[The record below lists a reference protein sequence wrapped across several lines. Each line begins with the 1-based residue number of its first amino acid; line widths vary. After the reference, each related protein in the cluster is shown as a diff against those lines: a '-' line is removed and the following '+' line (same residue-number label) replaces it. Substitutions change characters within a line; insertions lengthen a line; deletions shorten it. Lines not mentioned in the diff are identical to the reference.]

1 MLAVKNTSSN
11 NGKKTKAEA
20 APKTG
25 ATPSVDHTKPH
36 VQLNLLWHSLATHV
50 NNVQTKLTVGTP
62 NDEYEQEADNVAD
75 KVMRMPAD
83 AANEKIEDPP
93 TIQSKP
99 IHVPAVQRLCA
110 ECEEELGQG
119 GKPTVQKKAS
129 GFSTATPVS
138 ASVNSTINSPGAGS
152 PLNDSVRSRIE
163 PVLGADLSS
172 VRVHSG
178 AQAQD
183 ASRSLN
189 AKSFTNQN
197 NIFLGRGQS
206 SSDIQLM
213 AHETTHTLQQGALP
227 QIAGGSSTIQRK
239 PSAEPET
246 ESEAG
251 TGAAGAGRAVARR
264 DCDNNESNPII
275 WFEHNSTTL
284 RSSGGINSVVHL
296 MLAIRRAQAHITAA
310 GPTARVYLYGYA
322 SEEGGE
328 VHNATLAQ
336 QRADTIKSLMASAGI
351 ASANLH
357 ATGLGEDTSMG
368 ARPLNRRVEI
378 CPTPSIEY
386 IDMPPETI
394 TPDVPKCS
402 HPTTATSLTQFAFL
416 VRCLEGILSATHGP
430 VGILRTLRELYYGGA
445 RFDSAACGDSESGTI
460 TRLNLTAPALMTA
473 LRGSKVTAG
482 VDVGHIFTGLEGMLC
497 PRRRTSAAW
506 YAPSVNMS
514 NEDFLTWG
522 GDIGSAAAGRLRGY
536 NDSGWVFKTAP
547 PWSNY
552 FLTSGS
558 LASREDLL
566 GDIDAFVMRANIKGV
581 PCASTKD
588 TRMPSPSTPISR
600 LFLEFYGAPPGMASG
615 LTSTDRFKCF
625 AEAAGG
631 SVSGTSIT
639 NILALVSRYAP
650 QVYSFAHLFYLGM
663 RKHHLFTISLGDIAR
678 LLRYAEQI
686 TRRFFNWI
694 ERNL

>member
-1 MLAVKNTSSN
+1 MLAVKNASSN
-11 NGKKTKAEA
+11 NGKKAKAE
-20 APKTG
+20 
-25 ATPSVDHTKPH
+25 SVAKAGIRSSGGYTKPH
-36 VQLNLLWHSLATHV
+36 AQLNPLWHSLATHV
-50 NNVQTKLTVGTP
+50 NTVQAKLTVGAP

-75 KVMRMPAD
+75 KVMRMPVG
-83 AANEKIEDPP
+83 AANDQEEDPP

-99 IHVPAVQRLCA
+99 THMPSVQRLCA

-119 GKPTVQKKAS
+119 DKPAVQKKS
-129 GFSTATPVS
+129 NGSSVVPPVS
-138 ASVNSTINSPGAGS
+138 ASAHSIINSPGAGS
-152 PLNDSVRSRIE
+152 PLHDSVRSRIE

-178 AQAQD
+178 AQAQE
-183 ASRSLN
+183 ASHNLN
-189 AKSFTNQN
+189 AKAFTHQN

-206 SSDIQLM
+206 PSDLQLM
-213 AHETTHTLQQGALP
+213 AHEATHTIQQGVLSQTTA
-227 QIAGGSSTIQRK
+227 SKSNIQRR
-239 PSAEPET
+239 PAGSET
-246 ESEAG
+246 ETEASTSSAGSG
-251 TGAAGAGRAVARR
+251 TPVARR

-275 WFEHNSTTL
+275 WFEHNSATL

-310 GPTARVYLYGYA
+310 GPTAKIYLYGYA

-328 VHNATLAQ
+328 AHNATLSQ
-336 QRADTIKSLMASAGI
+336 QRADTIKSLMEAAGI

-357 ATGLGEDTSMG
+357 ATGLGEDVSMG
-368 ARPLNRRVEI
+368 PRPLNRRVEI
-378 CPTPSIEY
+378 CPTPSVQY
-386 IDMPPETI
+386 IDMPAETI
-394 TPDVPKCS
+394 TADAADCS
-402 HPTTATSLTQFAFL
+402 HPTPATSLTQFSFL
-416 VRCLEGILSATHGP
+416 VRCLEGLLSSTHGP

-460 TRLNLTAPALMTA
+460 SRLNITAPTLMTA

-497 PRRRTSAAW
+497 PQRRTSAAW
-506 YAPSVNMS
+506 YAPTVNMS

-547 PWSNY
+547 PWSDY

-566 GDIDAFVMRANIKGV
+566 GDIDAFVMRANVQGV

-600 LFLEFYGAPPGMASG
+600 LFLEFYGAPSGMASG
-615 LTSTDRFKCF
+615 LTSADRFRCF
-625 AEAAGG
+625 AQAAGG
-631 SVSGTSIT
+631 LVSGTSIT
-639 NILALVSRYAP
+639 NKSTLVTRYAP

-663 RKHHLFTISLGDIAR
+663 RKYHLFTMSLGDITR
-678 LLRYAEQI
+678 LLRYAGQI

-694 ERNL
+694 ERSL